1 MKFLHISDLHLGKRL
16 NEYSLIEDQQYI
28 LDRIL
33 EISDSEKP
41 DGILIAGDVY
51 DKSIPTAEA
60 VRLFDGFLSAVAA
73 RGVAA
78 FIISGNHDSS
88 DRLAFGGA
96 LMNKSGVY
104 ISPVYDGK
112 IEPVTLLDGYG
123 RLNVYL
129 MPFLKPI
136 HVHRYFEACGEGYT
150 DALRTVVQNMNINRD
165 ERNILVAHQFVTG
178 AARTESEEI
187 TVGDVDNVDA
197 SIFFDFDYTALGH
210 IHSAQ
215 KCERESV
222 RYCGTPL
229 KYSFSEAGDE
239 KSVTVIELFE
249 KGRVQIKA
257 IPLKPLRDM
266 KIIRGSYNELMN
278 KDFYEGTSYR
288 EDYMQVI
295 LTDEEDVVDAI
306 GRLRNVY
313 RNIMK
318 LSYDNTRTSSA
329 SVIEDRVDVENKTP
343 LEIFADFYKQQ
354 NNQDMSEEQEQFL
367 RGLIEEIWEG

>member
-1 MKFLHISDLHLGKRL
+1 
-16 NEYSLIEDQQYI
+16 
-28 LDRIL
+28 
-33 EISDSEKP
+33 
-41 DGILIAGDVY
+41 
-51 DKSIPTAEA
+51 
-60 VRLFDGFLSAVAA
+60 
-73 RGVAA
+73 
-78 FIISGNHDSS
+78 
-88 DRLAFGGA
+88 
-96 LMNKSGVY
+96 
-104 ISPVYDGK
+104 
-112 IEPVTLLDGYG
+112 
-123 RLNVYL
+123 
-129 MPFLKPI
+129 
-136 HVHRYFEACGEGYT
+136 
-150 DALRTVVQNMNINRD
+150 MNINRD

-178 AARTESEEI
+178 AVRTESEEI

-306 GRLRNVY
+306 GRLRSVY

-318 LSYDNTRTSSA
+318 LSYDNTRTSSS

>member
-136 HVHRYFEACGEGYT
+136 HVHRYFEDCGEGYT

-306 GRLRNVY
+306 GRLRSVY

-318 LSYDNTRTSSA
+318 LSYDNTRTSSS